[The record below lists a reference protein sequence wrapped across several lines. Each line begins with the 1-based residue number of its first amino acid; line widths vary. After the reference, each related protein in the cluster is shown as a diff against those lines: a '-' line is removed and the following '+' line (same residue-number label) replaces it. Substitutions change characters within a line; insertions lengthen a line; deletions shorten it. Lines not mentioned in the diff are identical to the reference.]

1 MNNMLDKL
9 NERQKEAVLATEGP
23 VLVLAGA
30 GSGKT
35 TVLVNRIAY
44 MISEKH
50 IRPWNI
56 LAITFTNKAAREMKD
71 RIERL
76 LGDTAKD
83 MWIGTFHSVCVRILR
98 SCIDLLGYSRD
109 FVIYDTA
116 DTKTVMKECLRELN
130 IDEKSF
136 PVRNVLSI
144 ISNAKND
151 LMDAATFEN
160 VYKSDY
166 RMSIIA
172 KIYYRYQTKLRKNN
186 AVDFDDIILNTVKIL
201 SENPDVLS
209 KYQDKFRYILVD
221 EYQDTNNSQYLLINL
236 LAQANRNLCVVGD
249 DDQSIYKFR
258 GANIGNILNFEDDY
272 SDVQKITLDQN
283 YRSTQNILD
292 AANSVISNNKGR
304 MGKSLWTSNGDGNKV
319 FVYTGTNEYDEAR
332 YIARQIKKHFDEQ
345 GSFSDCAILYRTNAQ
360 SRVIEEMLMRESVP
374 YKVLSGL
381 RFYDRKEIKDII
393 AYLRVVY
400 NPNDDVSLARIINE
414 PKRKIGNATLEKA
427 RNIAREKET
436 SLYDVISHA
445 DDYPEFKTA
454 IKKLLSFSEIIQSL
468 IKLKDTVT
476 IEDLTGRILND
487 TGYMPALVMEDTTES
502 KTRIENLGEFISVI
516 TEFEKNE
523 ETGNTLGEFLEN
535 ISLVSDIDGYDEN
548 EDSAV
553 LMTIHSA
560 KGLEFPIVFLSGL
573 EEGLFP
579 GMRSMESDD
588 DIEEERR
595 LCYVAITRA
604 KEQLYITK
612 TISRTIHGKTMPTT
626 ASRFFKEIPVE
637 YLEDKT
643 TLQPKVAK
651 VMQDLGVRNAAAPKK
666 EVYMTKG
673 FGSSVKS
680 SGSTDYSKFKAGDA
694 VEHRTFGRGEIL
706 KATPCGNDC
715 ILEIQFES
723 IGFKRL
729 MAAFAKVKKIN

>member
-116 DTKTVMKECLRELN
+116 DTKTVMKECLRELD

-209 KYQDKFRYILVD
+209 KYQDKFQYILVD
-221 EYQDTNNSQYLLINL
+221 EYQDTNFAQHLI
-236 LAQANRNLCVVGD
+236 
-249 DDQSIYKFR
+249 
-258 GANIGNILNFEDDY
+258 
-272 SDVQKITLDQN
+272 VQ
-283 YRSTQNILD
+283 
-292 AANSVISNNKGR
+292 
-304 MGKSLWTSNGDGNKV
+304 
-319 FVYTGTNEYDEAR
+319 
-332 YIARQIKKHFDEQ
+332 
-345 GSFSDCAILYRTNAQ
+345 
-360 SRVIEEMLMRESVP
+360 
-374 YKVLSGL
+374 
-381 RFYDRKEIKDII
+381 
-393 AYLRVVY
+393 
-400 NPNDDVSLARIINE
+400 
-414 PKRKIGNATLEKA
+414 
-427 RNIAREKET
+427 
-436 SLYDVISHA
+436 
-445 DDYPEFKTA
+445 
-454 IKKLLSFSEIIQSL
+454 
-468 IKLKDTVT
+468 
-476 IEDLTGRILND
+476 
-487 TGYMPALVMEDTTES
+487 
-502 KTRIENLGEFISVI
+502 
-516 TEFEKNE
+516 
-523 ETGNTLGEFLEN
+523 
-535 ISLVSDIDGYDEN
+535 
-548 EDSAV
+548 
-553 LMTIHSA
+553 
-560 KGLEFPIVFLSGL
+560 
-573 EEGLFP
+573 
-579 GMRSMESDD
+579 
-588 DIEEERR
+588 R
-595 LCYVAITRA
+595 LC
-604 KEQLYITK
+604 
-612 TISRTIHGKTMPTT
+612 
-626 ASRFFKEIPVE
+626 
-637 YLEDKT
+637 
-643 TLQPKVAK
+643 
-651 VMQDLGVRNAAAPKK
+651 
-666 EVYMTKG
+666 
-673 FGSSVKS
+673 
-680 SGSTDYSKFKAGDA
+680 
-694 VEHRTFGRGEIL
+694 
-706 KATPCGNDC
+706 
-715 ILEIQFES
+715 S
-723 IGFKRL
+723 IFL
-729 MAAFAKVKKIN
+729 

>member
-116 DTKTVMKECLRELN
+116 DTKTVMKECLRELD

-209 KYQDKFRYILVD
+209 KYQDKFQYILVD

-414 PKRKIGNATLEKA
+414 PKRKIGNATLEKT

-454 IKKLLSFSEIIQSL
+454 IKKLLGFSEIIQSL

-595 LCYVAITRA
+595 LCYVAFRYW
-604 KEQLYITK
+604 E
-612 TISRTIHGKTMPTT
+612 
-626 ASRFFKEIPVE
+626 F
-637 YLEDKT
+637 
-643 TLQPKVAK
+643 
-651 VMQDLGVRNAAAPKK
+651 
-666 EVYMTKG
+666 
-673 FGSSVKS
+673 
-680 SGSTDYSKFKAGDA
+680 
-694 VEHRTFGRGEIL
+694 
-706 KATPCGNDC
+706 
-715 ILEIQFES
+715 
-723 IGFKRL
+723 
-729 MAAFAKVKKIN
+729 

>member
-116 DTKTVMKECLRELN
+116 DTKTVMKECLRELD

-209 KYQDKFRYILVD
+209 KYQDKFQYILVD

-381 RFYDRKEIKDII
+381 RFYDRKEIKNII

-454 IKKLLSFSEIIQSL
+454 IKKLLSFSEIIKSL

>member
-1 MNNMLDKL
+1 
-9 NERQKEAVLATEGP
+9 
-23 VLVLAGA
+23 
-30 GSGKT
+30 
-35 TVLVNRIAY
+35 
-44 MISEKH
+44 
-50 IRPWNI
+50 
-56 LAITFTNKAAREMKD
+56 
-71 RIERL
+71 
-76 LGDTAKD
+76 
-83 MWIGTFHSVCVRILR
+83 
-98 SCIDLLGYSRD
+98 
-109 FVIYDTA
+109 
-116 DTKTVMKECLRELN
+116 
-130 IDEKSF
+130 
-136 PVRNVLSI
+136 
-144 ISNAKND
+144 
-151 LMDAATFEN
+151 MDAATFEN

-209 KYQDKFRYILVD
+209 KYQDKFQYILVD

-249 DDQSIYKFR
+249 DDQSII
-258 GANIGNILNFEDDY
+258 NSEVQISGNILNFEDDY

-436 SLYDVISHA
+436 SLYDVISNA

-476 IEDLTGRILND
+476 IEELTGRIL
-487 TGYMPALVMEDTTES
+487 E
-502 KTRIENLGEFISVI
+502 
-516 TEFEKNE
+516 
-523 ETGNTLGEFLEN
+523 
-535 ISLVSDIDGYDEN
+535 
-548 EDSAV
+548 
-553 LMTIHSA
+553 
-560 KGLEFPIVFLSGL
+560 
-573 EEGLFP
+573 
-579 GMRSMESDD
+579 
-588 DIEEERR
+588 
-595 LCYVAITRA
+595 
-604 KEQLYITK
+604 
-612 TISRTIHGKTMPTT
+612 
-626 ASRFFKEIPVE
+626 
-637 YLEDKT
+637 
-643 TLQPKVAK
+643 
-651 VMQDLGVRNAAAPKK
+651 
-666 EVYMTKG
+666 
-673 FGSSVKS
+673 
-680 SGSTDYSKFKAGDA
+680 
-694 VEHRTFGRGEIL
+694 
-706 KATPCGNDC
+706 
-715 ILEIQFES
+715 
-723 IGFKRL
+723 
-729 MAAFAKVKKIN
+729 